1 MFNHVKKT
9 TGYVNSPNVEAA
21 IYIYMTVYI
30 IDSVDKISRDCP
42 H

>member
-9 TGYVNSPNVEAA
+9 TGYVNSPNVKAA
-21 IYIYMTVYI
+21 IYTYDS